1 MNTTAAGSTTR
12 SPAPRATSSR
22 APASR
27 ANAQVIG
34 AASEPI
40 SANGSA
46 EAHAVV
52 PISARNGTWTND
64 ASGIQ
69 WALLGIGR
77 PGLAGI
83 EPPRSTKVQT
93 KSMLNPCPAWS
104 ARATLT

>member
-1 MNTTAAGSTTR
+1 MSR
-12 SPAPRATSSR
+12 PAPRATSRR
-22 APASR
+22 APASV

-40 SANGSA
+40 SANGRA
-46 EAHAVV
+46 EAQAVG
-52 PISARNGTWTND
+52 PRTARNGTWTSE

-77 PGLAGI
+77 TGWAGS
-83 EPPRSTKVQT
+83 EPPRSTNVQM
-93 KSMLNPCPAWS
+93 KSMLKPCPAWS